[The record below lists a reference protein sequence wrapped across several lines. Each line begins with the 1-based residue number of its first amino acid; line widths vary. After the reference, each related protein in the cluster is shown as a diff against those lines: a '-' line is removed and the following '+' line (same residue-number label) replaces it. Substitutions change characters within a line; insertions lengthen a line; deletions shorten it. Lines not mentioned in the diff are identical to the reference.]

1 MVHTNPV
8 VTGKIESTFKTLCTL
23 TFFILA
29 LVITFSISDGYA
41 TNTICYLVVIV
52 LSYILYYRMLYHCDR
67 IPQIRRMIGYS
78 VLIIHLTCT
87 IIFVILYYTGLY
99 VVFGISSLWLILLY
113 QFFVIFLMIKP
124 CNVVVKQ
131 FSHNLH
137 VSDEEAQTTDYVS
150 TADM

>member
-8 VTGKIESTFKTLCTL
+8 VTGKIVSTFKTLCTL
-23 TFFILA
+23 TFFILG
-29 LVITFSISDGYA
+29 LVITFSISDSYA
-41 TNTICYLVVIV
+41 TNTICYLVATM

-67 IPQIRRMIGYS
+67 TTHRQRIIIYDT
-78 VLIIHLTCT
+78 LIMHL
-87 IIFVILYYTGLY
+87 IFTTVFVVMYYAKEY

-113 QFFVIFLMIKP
+113 QFFVIFLMIRP
-124 CNVVVKQ
+124 CNAVVKQ

-137 VSDEEAQTTDYVS
+137 VYDEEDQTTNYVT